1 MMTPGTLVA
10 RSLLLLRVTAPMEV
24 SIHYVSGILLAFFV
38 LCSVPASAASGSG
51 VTSCETRSL
60 DFGQNG
66 AGWTHQPLSKLK
78 HDTVYTLAQEDGRT
92 VVRGVADKSA
102 SLYVAPIKQAMGLPP
117 ILSWRWK
124 TDALVPGADNRDKKR
139 EDAPLRVIVAFD
151 GDQSALPEAEQQRF
165 KRAKKLF
172 GRDLPYAVLMY
183 ILSEQVPVESVIPSA
198 HTSQVKMLVVA
209 SGEGGLGSWQS
220 IRRNIAK
227 DYRLVYGAE
236 PGRMLGVAVM
246 TDTDNTGTKAVGW
259 YDDIR
264 FECEK
269 E

>member
-10 RSLLLLRVTAPMEV
+10 RSLLFLRVTVPMEV
-24 SIHYVSGILLAFFV
+24 SMHYVSGIILAFFV
-38 LCSVPASAASGSG
+38 LCSVPAEATSGSG

-66 AGWTHQPLSKLK
+66 VGWTHQPMSKLK
-78 HDTVYTLAQEDGRT
+78 HDTVYTLTQEDGRT
-92 VVRGVADKSA
+92 LLRGAADNSA
-102 SLYVAPIKQAMGLPP
+102 SLYVAPIKKATGLPP

-124 TDALVPGADNRDKKR
+124 TDALVRGADNRDKKR

-151 GDQSALPEAEQQRF
+151 GDQSTLPEAEQQRF

-172 GRDLPYAVLMY
+172 GRDVPYAVLMY
-183 ILSEQVPVESVIPSA
+183 IWSEQVPVESVIPSA

-209 SGEGGLGSWQS
+209 SGTGGVGSWQS
-220 IRRNIAK
+220 MRRNIAA
-227 DYRLVYGAE
+227 DYRRAYGAE
-236 PGRMLGVAVM
+236 PGPILGVAVM

-259 YDDIR
+259 YADIR
-264 FECEK
+264 LECAND
-269 E
+269 